1 MTLYQIKPLFQS
13 LLRPTM
19 FWLYKHHVTANHIT
33 LAALALSLLIYAIA
47 HRAFYPYGAQCAGW
61 HVGA

>member
-1 MTLYQIKPLFQS
+1 MKKQLTIAVDVGGTTHPL
-13 LLRPTM
+13 
-19 FWLYKHHVTANHIT
+19 
-33 LAALALSLLIYAIA
+33 YAIA